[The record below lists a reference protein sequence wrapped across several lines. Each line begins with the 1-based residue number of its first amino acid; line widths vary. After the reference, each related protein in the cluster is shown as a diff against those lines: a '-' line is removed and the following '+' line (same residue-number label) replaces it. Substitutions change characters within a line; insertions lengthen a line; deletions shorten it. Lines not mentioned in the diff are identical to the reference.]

1 MLGVIGWLHCYKHS
15 VERENFFFVHLTQDR
30 KKKEGQDDCLERR
43 QSKGKEKEYGIG
55 GS

>member
-1 MLGVIGWLHCYKHS
+1 MTTLLQTLSGK
-15 VERENFFFVHLTQDR
+15 RELFFVHLTQDS

>member
-1 MLGVIGWLHCYKHS
+1 MTTLLQTLSGKRG
-15 VERENFFFVHLTQDR
+15 NFLVNLTQDS

-43 QSKGKEKEYGIG
+43 QSKRKEKEDGIG